1 MERNLTDKE
10 KEQIVNF
17 GAFEYTAFKMAAILM
32 WEEKEV
38 EKAMKGG
45 EFLKLYNNGKETR
58 DYVLDV
64 KLFDM
69 ARGGDLKALDEFTY
83 RIKQNNGD

>member
-1 MERNLTDKE
+1 MS
-10 KEQIVNF
+10 
-17 GAFEYTAFKMAAILM
+17 AILM
-32 WEEKEV
+32 WEEGEVKE
-38 EKAMKGG
+38 AMKKG

-69 ARGGDLKALDEFTY
+69 ARGGDLKALEEFTF
-83 RIKQNNGD
+83 RIKENQKG